1 MHLIGSPVFRTSHQE
16 RKGRAM
22 GNAIEKSGIRWFHRP
37 VLGAL
42 GSACAG
48 ILTLCVVTGLLAPC
62 LRAADGDGKKP
73 SRKAV
78 AQGRALFERE
88 WQPGDS
94 RTHGGDGL
102 GPVYND
108 SSCVACHNQGG
119 TGGAGP
125 SGKNVDI
132 VTATPNVQNGASFTV
147 EAPQNHGF
155 LVTAIRSLVG
165 LTKPT
170 AAKPAGGATA
180 AKPARPKIDTTE
192 LVKAHPGFRTA
203 RSVVLHRFGTDD
215 KYEQWRQTFVGF
227 GGGNPFQALQG
238 NNEMMANQL
247 AIGFENAGMQN
258 QIGQFAV
265 TRSQRNP
272 TALFGAGLID
282 SIPDRDIE
290 AGAKV
295 KYPGFP
301 QIAGRVSRLKDKR
314 IGRFGWKSQTASL
327 SDFVL
332 TACAVELGLEVPAH
346 HQAGSPQHPDA
357 KPAGFDLNAQE
368 CDSLIAYVS
377 DLPRPSEARPES
389 EREVTEI
396 KAGRALFAKVGCATC
411 HVPKLGK
418 VNGLYSDLL
427 VHDLGPGLGDVG
439 QYGVFDPSSSEE
451 EIVDDPASIADANAP
466 IGQTTIV
473 EAIAPPL
480 PPVAQA
486 QNSAA
491 SSSTAPAQPVPPPT
505 VVVDAPL
512 AAASPALPV
521 GVPPFSAMPVGQPVV
536 MSQTMFGMAQ
546 LATPAQQVKRPTS
559 GPAGRLEWRTPPLW
573 GFRDSAPYLHD
584 GRARTLDQ
592 AVSFH
597 GGEATGIA
605 QSYFTLTAKE
615 RRQLEAFLKSLTAP
629 SSALLVASSR

>member
-1 MHLIGSPVFRTSHQE
+1 MLAE
-16 RKGRAM
+16 
-22 GNAIEKSGIRWFHRP
+22 
-37 VLGAL
+37 L
-42 GSACAG
+42 GSAWAG
-48 ILTLCVVTGLLAPC
+48 IVTFCFLTGLFAPC
-62 LRAADGDGKKP
+62 LRAADVDGKKP

-78 AQGRALFERE
+78 AEGRALFERE

-119 TGGAGP
+119 TGGAGS

-132 VTATPNVQNGASFTV
+132 ITATPNVQGAASFTV
-147 EAPQNHGF
+147 EVPQNTGF
-155 LVTAIRSLVG
+155 VVRAIRSLVG
-165 LTKPT
+165 LDKPT
-170 AAKPAGGATA
+170 AAKPAIGASA

-215 KYEQWRQTFVGF
+215 KYEQWRNTFVGF
-227 GGGNPFQALQG
+227 GGANPFQGLPPG
-238 NNEMMANQL
+238 SNDLMVNQMSVGL
-247 AIGFENAGMQN
+247 ENTGMQN

-265 TRSQRNP
+265 SRSQRNP
-272 TALFGAGLID
+272 TSLFGAGLID
-282 SIPDRDIE
+282 AIPDRDIE

-314 IGRFGWKSQTASL
+314 IGRFGWKSQTSSL

-346 HQAGSPQHPDA
+346 HQAGSPQHPEA
-357 KPAGFDLNAQE
+357 KSAGFDLNGQE

-377 DLPRPSEARPES
+377 DLPKPSEAKPES

-396 KAGRALFAKVGCATC
+396 KAGRSLFAKVGCATC

-418 VNGLYSDLL
+418 ADGLYSDLL
-427 VHDLGPGLGDVG
+427 VHDMGPGLGDVG

-451 EIVDDPASIADANAP
+451 EIVDDPASIADATAPALAP
-466 IGQTTIV
+466 IASEV
-473 EAIAPPL
+473 IASPL
-480 PPVAQA
+480 PPVAG
-486 QNSAA
+486 AA
-491 SSSTAPAQPVPPPT
+491 TPSTAPAQPVPPPT
-505 VVVDAPL
+505 IVVDAPL
-512 AAASPALPV
+512 AAASPALPP
-521 GVPPFSAMPVGQPVV
+521 GVTPFSAMPVGQPVV
-536 MSQTMFGMAQ
+536 MTQAMFGMAQ
-546 LATPAQQVKRPTS
+546 LGTPEQQVKRPTS

-605 QSYFTLTAKE
+605 QSYFNLTAKE

-629 SSALLVASSR
+629 SAAELVASAR

>member
-1 MHLIGSPVFRTSHQE
+1 
-16 RKGRAM
+16 
-22 GNAIEKSGIRWFHRP
+22 
-37 VLGAL
+37 
-42 GSACAG
+42 
-48 ILTLCVVTGLLAPC
+48 LCFVAGLLAPC
-62 LRAADGDGKKP
+62 LRAGDVDGKKP

-108 SSCVACHNQGG
+108 SSCVACHNLGG
-119 TGGAGP
+119 TGGAGS

-132 VTATPNVQNGASFTV
+132 ITASPNVQGAASFTV
-147 EAPQNHGF
+147 EAPQNRGF
-155 LVTAIRSLVG
+155 LVTAIRSLIG
-165 LTKPT
+165 LDGTKSAPPE
-170 AAKPAGGATA
+170 AKPGSTSA

-215 KYEQWRQTFVGF
+215 KYEQWRQTFIGF
-227 GGGNPFQALQG
+227 GVANPFQSVPGAG
-238 NNEMMANQL
+238 NSDLNVNQMSV
-247 AIGFENAGMQN
+247 GFENAAMQN

-265 TRSQRNP
+265 SRSQRNP

-282 SIPDRDIE
+282 LIPDRDIE

-346 HQAGSPQHPDA
+346 HQAGSPQRPDA

-368 CDSLIAYVS
+368 CESLIAYVS

-389 EREVTEI
+389 EREVSEI
-396 KAGRALFAKVGCATC
+396 NAGRSLFAKVGCATC

-418 VNGLYSDLL
+418 VDGLYSDLL

-451 EIVDDPASIADANAP
+451 EIVDDPASIADATAP
-466 IGQTTIV
+466 VGAATSEV
-473 EAIAPPL
+473 FAVPPLLPPAAPL
-480 PPVAQA
+480 PPGAVAA
-486 QNSAA
+486 T
-491 SSSTAPAQPVPPPT
+491 STAPAQQVPPPS
-505 VVVDAPL
+505 VIGDAPL
-512 AAASPALPV
+512 AAASPALPA
-521 GVPPFSAMPVGQPVV
+521 GVTPFSAVPVGQPFV
-536 MSQTMFGMAQ
+536 MSQAMIGMAQ
-546 LATPAQQVKRPTS
+546 LATPAQEIKRPTS

-615 RRQLEAFLKSLTAP
+615 RRQLEAFLKSLTGPLAEK
-629 SSALLVASSR
+629 LVARLN

>member
-1 MHLIGSPVFRTSHQE
+1 MLGELGPA
-16 RKGRAM
+16 RA
-22 GNAIEKSGIRWFHRP
+22 
-37 VLGAL
+37 VAL
-42 GSACAG
+42 TFCFVA
-48 ILTLCVVTGLLAPC
+48 GLLAPC
-62 LRAADGDGKKP
+62 LRAGDVDGKKP

-108 SSCVACHNQGG
+108 SSCVACHNLGG
-119 TGGAGP
+119 TGGAGS

-132 VTATPNVQNGASFTV
+132 ITASPNVQGAASFTV
-147 EAPQNHGF
+147 EAPQNRGF
-155 LVTAIRSLVG
+155 LVTAIRSLIG
-165 LTKPT
+165 LDGTKSAPSD
-170 AAKPAGGATA
+170 AKPGGASA

-215 KYEQWRQTFVGF
+215 KYEQWRQTFIGF
-227 GGGNPFQALQG
+227 GVANPFQSVPGAG
-238 NNEMMANQL
+238 NSDLNVNQMSV
-247 AIGFENAGMQN
+247 GFENAAMQN

-265 TRSQRNP
+265 SRSQRNP

-282 SIPDRDIE
+282 LIPDRDIE

-346 HQAGSPQHPDA
+346 HQAGSPQRPDA

-368 CDSLIAYVS
+368 CESLIAYVS

-389 EREVTEI
+389 EREVSEI
-396 KAGRALFAKVGCATC
+396 NAGRSLFAKVGCATC

-418 VNGLYSDLL
+418 VDGLYSDLL

-451 EIVDDPASIADANAP
+451 EIVDDPASIADATAP
-466 IGQTTIV
+466 VGAATSEV
-473 EAIAPPL
+473 FAVPPLLPPAAPL
-480 PPVAQA
+480 PPGAVAA
-486 QNSAA
+486 T
-491 SSSTAPAQPVPPPT
+491 STAPAQQVPPPS
-505 VVVDAPL
+505 VIGDAPL
-512 AAASPALPV
+512 AAASPALPA
-521 GVPPFSAMPVGQPVV
+521 GVTPFSAVPVGQPFV
-536 MSQTMFGMAQ
+536 MSQAMIGMAQ
-546 LATPAQQVKRPTS
+546 LATPAQEIKRPTS

-615 RRQLEAFLKSLTAP
+615 RRQLEAFLKSLTGPLAEK
-629 SSALLVASSR
+629 LVARLN